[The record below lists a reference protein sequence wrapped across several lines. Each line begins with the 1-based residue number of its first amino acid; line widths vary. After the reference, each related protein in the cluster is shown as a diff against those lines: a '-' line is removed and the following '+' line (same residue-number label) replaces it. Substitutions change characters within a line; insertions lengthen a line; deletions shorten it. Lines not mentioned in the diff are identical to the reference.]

1 MFTGIVE
8 EVGSLIAK
16 KPGSASATLTICAPY
31 VLKDVSLG
39 DSIATNGV
47 CLTVTSFDTTSFTA
61 DVMHETLDRST
72 LGTLNPGDPV
82 NLERAMSAQGRFGGH
97 IVSGHI
103 DGVGRITAI
112 KRDDTAIW
120 YTIDAAP
127 EILRYVIEKGSITLD
142 GISLTVARVSTHD
155 FSVSVIPHT
164 QAHTNLISKHVG
176 DQINI
181 ECDVIGKYVEKL
193 LNFQKSSEQFI
204 ERSDKESRTSSSS
217 GVTKAFLES
226 CGF

>member
-8 EVGSLIAK
+8 EVGNLIAK
-16 KPGSASATLTICAPY
+16 KLGTASATLVIRAPH
-31 VLKDVSLG
+31 VVSDVSLG

-47 CLTVTSFDTTSFTA
+47 CLTVTAFDTTSFSA

-72 LGTLNPGDPV
+72 LGALNPGDPV

-97 IVSGHI
+97 LVSGHI

-120 YTIDAAP
+120 YTIDASP
-127 EILRYVIEKGSITLD
+127 DILHYVVEKGSITLD

-155 FSVSVIPHT
+155 LSVSVIPHT
-164 QAHTNLISKHVG
+164 QAHTNLVSKRVG
-176 DQINI
+176 DSINI
-181 ECDVIGKYVEKL
+181 ECDVIGKYVEKFL
-193 LNFQKSSEQFI
+193 GV
-204 ERSDKESRTSSSS
+204 RAPSS
-217 GVTKAFLES
+217 GLTKTFLES